1 MRYNLIMDTLHFTI
15 DINAS
20 KQHVWDVMLGDETY
34 RQWTAPFH
42 EGSYYEGTWDQG
54 STIRFLGPGE
64 NGEKPGGMV
73 SKIAENRPYE
83 FISIEHQGLVGNGVD
98 DTTSEWAQA
107 WSGATENYTFS
118 ETDGVTTVN
127 IDLASKAG
135 AVPEAMKQELAGM
148 WPSALAKLKE
158 LAEA

>member
-1 MRYNLIMDTLHFTI
+1 MDTLHFTI
-15 DINAS
+15 DIKAP

-34 RQWTAPFH
+34 RQWTTFFSP
-42 EGSYYEGTWDQG
+42 GSYYEGSWDQG
-54 STIRFLGPGE
+54 STIRFLGPAE

-73 SKIAENRPYE
+73 SKIAKNRPYE

-118 ETDGVTTVN
+118 ETDGVTTLD

-135 AVPEAMKQELAGM
+135 AVPEEMKQELAGM

-158 LAEA
+158 LAEV